1 MRYSE
6 WIKSVIESGNLCGA
20 YQDKTMNAKSK
31 LDLVRICLDA
41 NGASYLC
48 EMQAKG
54 IPLPYE
60 TICKE
65 FKSYINGRYVAEF
78 KNERDNGYDSCIYCC
93 YSDSDSI
100 EINTTLTTIL
110 GCKLKAHIREYDFV
124 HLYIDK
130 GCEIELHC
138 PKTARCMIDY
148 WDGAK
153 IDVYNPQESG
163 KVELIKH

>member
-78 KNERDNGYDSCIYCC
+78 KNEKGNGYTSCIYCC
-93 YSDSDSI
+93 FSDSTDINI
-100 EINTTLTTIL
+100 ETTITTVL
-110 GCKLKAHIREYDFV
+110 GCKSDIWVRENDFV
-124 HLYIDK
+124 RIYADSNCDLAI
-130 GCEIELHC
+130 HC
-138 PKTARCMIDY
+138 PKTSRCIVEY

-153 IDVYNPQESG
+153 IINIDERFGG